1 MECREARQLIPL
13 LQDGELGEAESL
25 RMQEHLA
32 DCEACREEFALW
44 SSVASALSG
53 MASEVK
59 APTGFTRSVMAE
71 INTQRHPWYT
81 RLPQVWKQ
89 AVAAAAAFAVIGA
102 GSLGLVTN
110 QFWARTPLIA
120 ENPGTE
126 VVLPDPHV
134 TNIGENRTE
143 VTSPVANGV
152 GDRPVVA
159 DPVTPSNGGVRE
171 PGTAPTNVTP
181 QAEPTNREQVA
192 FLNLDQARV
201 IKSTM
206 LGLEVNSLTETRQQV
221 AAVAQ
226 QANGKSEQLGV
237 YNTAQGRAETIKVT
251 VPSEKAAA
259 VITKLSGLG
268 EVVTKEDSSRDI
280 SKDFRNRVEQYLA
293 LHAQREAATD
303 PAEQAEL
310 DQKLAGLEKQL
321 RAWVEETGQYTIVVQ
336 LLVR

>member
-1 MECREARQLIPL
+1 
-13 LQDGELGEAESL
+13 
-25 RMQEHLA
+25 MQEHLA
-32 DCEACREEFALW
+32 DCAACREELALW

-59 APTGFTRSVMAE
+59 APSGFARSVMAE
-71 INTQRHPWYT
+71 INTQPHSWYT
-81 RLPQVWKQ
+81 RMPQVWKQ
-89 AVAAAAAFAVIGA
+89 GVAAAAAFAVIAA

-110 QFWARTPLIA
+110 QFWARAPLIA

-126 VVLPDPHV
+126 VVLPGPRV

-152 GDRPVVA
+152 GDKPSVVA
-159 DPVTPSNGGVRE
+159 DPVIPSNGGVRE
-171 PGTAPTNVTP
+171 PGTAATNITP
-181 QAEPTNREQVA
+181 QADPTPREQVA

-206 LGLEVNSLTETRQQV
+206 LGLEVNSLIETRQQV

-268 EVVTKEDSSRDI
+268 EVVTKEDNSRDI

>member
-32 DCEACREEFALW
+32 GCEACREEFALW

-53 MASEVK
+53 MVSEVK
-59 APTGFTRSVMAE
+59 APSGFARSVMAE

-89 AVAAAAAFAVIGA
+89 AAAAAAAFAVIAA

-110 QFWARTPLIA
+110 QFWARAPLIA

-126 VVLPDPHV
+126 VVLPGPGI
-134 TNIGENRTE
+134 TGIGENE
-143 VTSPVANGV
+143 
-152 GDRPVVA
+152 
-159 DPVTPSNGGVRE
+159 PVTTTPTANDVGEPTGVDSGVPPKGDVRE
-171 PGTAPTNVTP
+171 PGVTSTNVTP
-181 QAEPTNREQVA
+181 QADPTPREQVA

-206 LGLEVNSLTETRQQV
+206 LGLEVNSLIETRQQV

-226 QANGKSEQLGV
+226 QANGKSEPLGV

-280 SKDFRNRVEQYLA
+280 SRDFRNRVEQYLT